1 MSPPDLPELAYEVV
15 TVHILGRAVQVP
27 AGLTLMK
34 AMEYAGFRLVHGVGC
49 RGGFCGSCGILYRMT
64 DDYKLRPA
72 LACQTT
78 VAEGMH
84 LAAMPFVPTNRA
96 RHDLTQVDLGA
107 TTTLLASRYPEL
119 ARCVACNTCTKA
131 CPQELQVMD
140 YVQLALRDDWAGVA
154 RESFD
159 CIQCGLC
166 ALRCPADIAQFQ
178 VAQLAR
184 RAHARHN
191 VAPSPQL
198 AERVASIAAGRHR
211 PDLER
216 LLAMDVEALRAL
228 HASREIEET
237 T

>member
-1 MSPPDLPELAYEVV
+1 MNQPEISYPMV
-15 TVHILGRAVQVP
+15 TIHALGRAVQVP
-27 AGLTLMK
+27 EGLTLMK

-49 RGGFCGSCGILYRMT
+49 RGGFCGACGILYRT
-64 DDYKLRPA
+64 PDDYKLRPA

-78 VAEGMH
+78 VVEGMH
-84 LAAMPFVPTNRA
+84 LARMPFTPTNRA
-96 RHDLTQVDLGA
+96 NHELSEVDLDT

-131 CPQELQVMD
+131 CPQELNVMD
-140 YVQLALRDDWAGVA
+140 YIQMALRDDWAGVA

-184 RAHARHN
+184 RAHSLHD

-198 AERVASIAAGRHR
+198 EARVASIAAGEHL

-216 LLAMDVEALRAL
+216 LLGMDLDEL
-228 HASREIEET
+228 HALYAARVIEEEVS
-237 T
+237 